1 VPKPKKI
8 RLFPANLICTDD
20 LDHHEY
26 AHDPDF
32 DAQHVDRELDTSE
45 DEEEGDVD
53 AENADIEESWEP
65 LRDPPIGGDNRV
77 IQDTE
82 VQDKG
87 PHAREAIIPLARSQ
101 DPIITQF
108 PNGRAGRPLMQTTLA
123 YLDYQ
128 TALGPSAEENI
139 YAPFH
144 SCMDYEVACWA
155 QLCGPGATAF
165 TELLHIQG
173 VSRYISYRETF

>member
-1 VPKPKKI
+1 VSVG
-8 RLFPANLICTDD
+8 RFTDD

-26 AHDPDF
+26 THDPDF
-32 DAQHVDRELDTSE
+32 DVQHVNHELDTSE

-53 AENADIEESWEP
+53 AENTNMEESLEP
-65 LRDPPIGGDNRV
+65 LQDPPIGGDNRA
-77 IQDTE
+77 IQDTK

-87 PHAREAIIPLARSQ
+87 PHTREAIIPLAHSQ

-108 PNGRAGRPLMQTTLA
+108 PNGCAGQSLMQTTLA

-144 SCMDYEVACWA
+144 LRMDYEVAC
-155 QLCGPGATAF
+155 
-165 TELLHIQG
+165 
-173 VSRYISYRETF
+173 